1 VLSTDKSP
9 GLDRLR
15 CVPKAS
21 PDVRR
26 KWRVYASLAPNLPR
40 GSSRAALQDMRAC
53 FENPR
58 SAPLP
63 GGGWCGSAG
72 GRGRGWSVFTR
83 IRDFCTQRRRA
94 APPKRVDRWRTPFSC
109 SGAGLKI
116 QAYICVLIHDMHIF
130 RTKKGE
136 AFVSSRS
143 VSRPS
148 ASSRRQSA
156 WGQLC
161 PDRVPGRPL
170 RHPRPVTVLKEG
182 RP

>member
-1 VLSTDKSP
+1 MRIPV
-9 GLDRLR
+9 RL
-15 CVPKAS
+15 P
-21 PDVRR
+21 
-26 KWRVYASLAPNLPR
+26 SLVEGGVGALV
-40 GSSRAALQDMRAC
+40 AAA
-53 FENPR
+53 
-58 SAPLP
+58 
-63 GGGWCGSAG
+63 
-72 GRGRGWSVFTR
+72 RGWSVFTR
-83 IRDFCTQRRRA
+83 IRDFCTQRRQA
-94 APPKRVDRWRTPFSC
+94 APPKRVDRCRTPFSC

-116 QAYICVLIHDMHIF
+116 QAYLCVLIYDTHIF

-136 AFVSSRS
+136 SFVSSRS

-161 PDRVPGRPL
+161 PNRVPGRPL